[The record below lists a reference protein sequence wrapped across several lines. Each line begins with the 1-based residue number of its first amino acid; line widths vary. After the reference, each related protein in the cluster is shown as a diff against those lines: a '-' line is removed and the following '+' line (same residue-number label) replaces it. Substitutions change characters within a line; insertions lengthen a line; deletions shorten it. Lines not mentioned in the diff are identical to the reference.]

1 MPYADGRT
9 YYDADSHLMELG
21 DWLVRYADPD
31 IRDRIRPLYLGA
43 AGALA
48 ERAVRE
54 AAARRGDPTAT
65 RELEGRLMDAKGWAA
80 LGAFDPEERSR
91 ALDLLGVAKQLVFS
105 TFAVT
110 QFSGDDDDLL
120 FGGTRAHKRAMAAFC
135 AHDGRL
141 IAVGAVPWGDPG
153 RTVAEARE
161 AIRLGCGA
169 LLVPSAPPRERS
181 PFHPDYFPLWALLEE
196 TGVPFMLHVG
206 GGGRPLRRAF
216 HANGLPPVTDFLGGG
231 ENIRSKDFMA
241 LSHTAELFL
250 ACMAMDG
257 LFERYPRLHGAAIE
271 LGAVWVPPLLTRLD
285 MVTRNFRKT
294 EPQLNAMP
302 LAPREYIHRQ
312 VWFTPF
318 PGEPVGDL
326 INACG
331 DDLFLFSSDYPHP
344 EGTRDP
350 LGRFEATMEGVGE
363 AARDRFYAGNFA
375 DLMRLDAPVPA

>member
-54 AAARRGDPTAT
+54 AAARRDDPTAT
-65 RELEGRLMDAKGWAA
+65 LALEGRLMDAKGWAA

-105 TFAVT
+105 TFAAT
-110 QFSGDDDDLL
+110 QFSGDDEDLL
-120 FGGTRAHKRAMAAFC
+120 FGGTRAHNRAMAAFC
-135 AHDGRL
+135 AHDRRL

-231 ENIRSKDFMA
+231 ENIRSKDFMVLHVPPETF
-241 LSHTAELFL
+241 LS
-250 ACMAMDG
+250 CMALDG
-257 LFERYPRLHGAAIE
+257 VFERFPRLRGGCIEQGAMWI
-271 LGAVWVPPLLTRLD
+271 VPWLRRLD
-285 MVTRNFRKT
+285 IAQTTFRRT
-294 EPQLNAMP
+294 EPALALP
-302 LAPREYIHRQ
+302 LRASDYIRRQ
-312 VWFTPF
+312 VKFTPF
-318 PGEPVGDL
+318 ATEPVGWIIEQVGAEL
-326 INACG
+326 
-331 DDLFLFSSDYPHP
+331 LLFSTDYPHP

-350 LGRFEATMEGVGE
+350 VGRFEASMADVDED
-363 AARDRFYAGNFA
+363 AKARFYAGNFA
-375 DLMRLDAPVPA
+375 EMMAL